1 MVRILVGTML
11 EIGQGRRAADSVL
24 RALASGDRRD
34 AGPTAPAHGLMLRRV
49 EYSDFDTEEYLC

>member
-1 MVRILVGTML
+1 ML
-11 EIGQGRRAADSVL
+11 EIGQGRRTADSVL
-24 RALASGDRRD
+24 RALANGDRRD